1 MCAKHYVADN
11 RGNKFF
17 LNNLYTK
24 TTTTTTATTKL
35 NQCPTRYIIGLNI
48 GNVKVKIIIKE
59 KVLK

>member
-24 TTTTTTATTKL
+24 TTTTKL

>member
-11 RGNKFF
+11 RGNNFF

-24 TTTTTTATTKL
+24 TTTTTTTKL